1 MTSRKLP
8 VAPNPIDDSAHALHG
23 CSEHFP
29 PRKDD
34 TWRFHETDHEAGGCR
49 DWDGELYRCAGIL
62 IAQTFAASPRLVL
75 LKRGRRLAW
84 RNLWFQAHRVG
95 VKSIGVV
102 ALVTFSIGVILA
114 LQIVPIL
121 EGYGVPDQIATI
133 LSIAFFRELGPLVG
147 AIVLTGFAGASIAAE
162 IGTMAVNEEL
172 KALRSHAISP
182 IRCLVVPRVLA
193 AMVMTVCLALL
204 SSVMGILGG
213 MLITLQITD
222 IRRAQYL
229 QLTFDA
235 IDGFDVATGLV
246 KAAVF
251 GLLIGA
257 MACHLGLG
265 VRGGASGVGNATT
278 RTVVLSIVALT
289 VVDLAF
295 TAVFYLLGL

>member
-1 MTSRKLP
+1 MGAITR
-8 VAPNPIDDSAHALHG
+8 PITRLGDTAIATVSFIGAL
-23 CSEHFP
+23 
-29 PRKDD
+29 
-34 TWRFHETDHEAGGCR
+34 
-49 DWDGELYRCAGIL
+49 GIL
-62 IAQTFAASPRLVL
+62 IGLTFAASPRMVL
-75 LKRGRRLAW
+75 QKRGRRLAW

-102 ALVTFSIGVILA
+102 ALVTLSIGVILA

-133 LSIAFFRELGPLVG
+133 IAIAFFRELGPLVG

-182 IRCLVVPRVLA
+182 VRFLVVPRVLA
-193 AMVMTVCLALL
+193 ATVMTVCLAVL

-213 MLITLQITD
+213 LLATLSITD
-222 IRRAQYL
+222 LRRAEYL

-235 IDGFDVATGLV
+235 VDGFDIMTGLV

-251 GLLIGA
+251 GMLIGA
-257 MACHLGLG
+257 MACHLGLA
-265 VRGGASGVGNATT
+265 VRGGASGVGSATT

>member
-1 MTSRKLP
+1 MGALTRPISKLGDAAIGT
-8 VAPNPIDDSAHALHG
+8 VGFIGAL
-23 CSEHFP
+23 
-29 PRKDD
+29 
-34 TWRFHETDHEAGGCR
+34 
-49 DWDGELYRCAGIL
+49 GIL
-62 IAQTFAASPRLVL
+62 IGLTFAASPRLIL
-75 LKRGRRLAW
+75 RKRGRRLAW

-133 LSIAFFRELGPLVG
+133 IAIAFFRELGPLVG

-172 KALRSHAISP
+172 KALRSHALSP
-182 IRCLVVPRVLA
+182 VRFLVVPRVLA
-193 AMVMTVCLALL
+193 STIMTVCLAVL
-204 SSVMGILGG
+204 SSVMGIVGALAAT
-213 MLITLQITD
+213 MMITD
-222 IRRAQYL
+222 IRADAYME
-229 QLTFDA
+229 LTYNSVDAFD
-235 IDGFDVATGLV
+235 IGTGLV

-251 GLLIGA
+251 GMLIGA

-265 VRGGASGVGNATT
+265 VRGGASGVGSATT

>member
-1 MTSRKLP
+1 MGALTRPIAKLGDAAIGT
-8 VAPNPIDDSAHALHG
+8 VSFIGAL
-23 CSEHFP
+23 
-29 PRKDD
+29 
-34 TWRFHETDHEAGGCR
+34 
-49 DWDGELYRCAGIL
+49 GIL
-62 IAQTFAASPRLVL
+62 LAQAFAASPRLVFR
-75 LKRGRRLAW
+75 KRGRRLAW

-133 LSIAFFRELGPLVG
+133 IAIAFFRELGPLVG

-172 KALRSHAISP
+172 KALRSHALSP
-182 IRCLVVPRVLA
+182 VRFLVVPRVLA
-193 AMVMTVCLALL
+193 ATVMTVCLAVL
-204 SSVMGILGG
+204 SSVMGIAGALAAT
-213 MLITLQITD
+213 MMITD
-222 IRRAQYL
+222 IRADAYME
-229 QLTFDA
+229 LTYQSIDA
-235 IDGFDVATGLV
+235 FDVSTGLI

-251 GLLIGA
+251 GMLIAG